1 MSTSE
6 IGFKIEKQ
14 QLMNNNQIRIN
25 YIPKL
30 YSGMLRVQ
38 QFFKRIYSKIYQK
51 TGETMLVS

>member
-1 MSTSE
+1 MRTM
-6 IGFKIEKQ
+6 
-14 QLMNNNQIRIN
+14 MNNNQIRIN